1 VNSKQISYL
10 RGLAHNLNPVVM
22 ISNKG
27 LSEAVLKEINLNLD
41 AHELI
46 KIKVAGDDRELRAQL
61 LVDICAQT
69 NAKNRCSSKIIFD
82 VEAIFESLLQNIYFK
97 TNYFLTTT
105 TKPNKH

>member
-46 KIKVAGDDRELRAQL
+46 KIKVAVDDRELRAQL
-61 LVDICAQT
+61 LVDICSQT
-69 NAKNRCSSKIIFD
+69 NAVAVHHIGKQLVVYRKS
-82 VEAIFESLLQNIYFK
+82 A
-97 TNYFLTTT
+97 
-105 TKPNKH
+105 TKPKIVIPAK

>member
-1 VNSKQISYL
+1 
-10 RGLAHNLNPVVM
+10 M

-46 KIKVAGDDRELRAQL
+46 KIKVSGDDREFRSKL

-69 NAKNRCSSKIIFD
+69 NATAVHHIGKQLIIYRKSISKPKIVIP
-82 VEAIFESLLQNIYFK
+82 LK
-97 TNYFLTTT
+97 
-105 TKPNKH
+105 

>member
-1 VNSKQISYL
+1 
-10 RGLAHNLNPVVM
+10 M

-46 KIKVAGDDRELRAQL
+46 KIKVTGDDRELRAQL

-69 NAKNRCSSKIIFD
+69 NAVAVHHIGKQLVVYRKS
-82 VEAIFESLLQNIYFK
+82 
-97 TNYFLTTT
+97 T
-105 TKPNKH
+105 TKPKIVVPVK

>member
-1 VNSKQISYL
+1 MNSKQISYL

-27 LSEAVLKEINLNLD
+27 LSESVIKEINVNLD

-46 KIKVAGDDRELRAQL
+46 KIKVMLDDKALRAQM

-69 NAKNRCSSKIIFD
+69 GAVAVHHIGKQL
-82 VEAIFESLLQNIYFK
+82 VIYRQS
-97 TNYFLTTT
+97 
-105 TKPNKH
+105 TKPKIVVPAK